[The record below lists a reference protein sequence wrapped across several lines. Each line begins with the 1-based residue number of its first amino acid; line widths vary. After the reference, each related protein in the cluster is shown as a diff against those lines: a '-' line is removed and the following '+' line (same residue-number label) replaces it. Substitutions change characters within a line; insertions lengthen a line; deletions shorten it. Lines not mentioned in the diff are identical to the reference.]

1 MKNFSY
7 FLSHSVYM
15 ISIMETKQD
24 NSAEKY
30 VDLPLYEQIKH
41 KILLALEQ
49 GLWKSGNLIPS
60 ESDLATSYEVSQGT
74 IRKALD
80 ELVQQQLLIRR
91 QGSGTFVATHQEEQ
105 SKYRFLHLANSA
117 GVIEDSQNKILLCTH
132 QKAPKI
138 VYLPFKMQAED
149 IFVHIRRLMS
159 FNGKPIVFE
168 DIWLPCPLFGDISLE
183 LLASWSGSMYGL
195 FESHFGVHMT
205 HAEER
210 IHAVLPSDMA
220 AEYLGIDAL
229 VPVLDIFRVAYTYG
243 NRPVE
248 VRQAQYITT
257 EHHYFNRIS

>member
-1 MKNFSY
+1 
-7 FLSHSVYM
+7 M
-15 ISIMETKQD
+15 ISIMETKHD
-24 NSAEKY
+24 NSSEKY
-30 VDLPLYEQIKH
+30 LDLPLYEQIKH

-49 GLWKSGNLIPS
+49 GFWKAGDLIPS
-60 ESDLATSYEVSQGT
+60 EFDLAASYQVSQGT

-91 QGSGTFVATHQEEQ
+91 QGSGTFVATHQEEH

-117 GVIEDSQNKILLCTH
+117 GVIEESQNKILLCTH
-132 QKAPKI
+132 QRAPEV

-149 IFVHIRRLMS
+149 VFVHIRRLMS
-159 FNGKPIVFE
+159 FNSKPIVFE
-168 DIWLPCPLFGDISLE
+168 DIWLPCPLFEDISLA
-183 LLASWSGSMYGL
+183 LLESWTGTMYGL

-210 IHAVLPSDMA
+210 IHAVLPSMTA
-220 AEYLGIDAL
+220 AEYLGIDTL

-243 NRPVE
+243 DKPVE

-257 EHHYFNRIS
+257 DHHYFNRIS